1 MIHNHRPR
9 DLFIKPI
16 SRWHENDC
24 PRLKESFTVQLTT
37 REPIGIILTQ
47 RLPRISTSANGRLV
61 QLIKI
66 KINLGITFAESHVK
80 SRCNSLQGCGQQK
93 LCSIT
98 RYIIGRSE
106 EQTSELQSL
115 MRHSYAYF
123 CFYKKIN
130 IISIPASI
138 SK

>member
-66 KINLGITFAESHVK
+66 KINLGITFAETHVK

-93 LCSIT
+93 L
-98 RYIIGRSE
+98 RSE
-106 EQTSELQSL
+106 EHTSELQSL
-115 MRHSYAYF
+115 MRTSYAVF
-123 CFYKKIN
+123 CLKKTKKKTN
-130 IISIPASI
+130 
-138 SK
+138 K

>member
-1 MIHNHRPR
+1 MIRRPPASTRTDTLFPYTTLFRSPNTEHKLSFGQGCMIHNHRPR

-61 QLIKI
+61 QLINI
-66 KINLGITFAESHVK
+66 K
-80 SRCNSLQGCGQQK
+80 
-93 LCSIT
+93 
-98 RYIIGRSE
+98 RSE
-106 EQTSELQSL
+106 EHTSELQSL
-115 MRHSYAYF
+115 MRSSYADF
-123 CFYKKIN
+123 C
-130 IISIPASI
+130 
-138 SK
+138 

>member
-1 MIHNHRPR
+1 MIHNHRPS

-16 SRWHENDC
+16 SRWHEKDF

-61 QLIKI
+61 QLITI
-66 KINLGITFAESHVK
+66 KINLGITFAETHVK

-93 LCSIT
+93 LCSIP
-98 RYIIGRSE
+98 RYIIGENKTVRSD
-106 EQTSELQSL
+106 
-115 MRHSYAYF
+115 
-123 CFYKKIN
+123 
-130 IISIPASI
+130 ASRVGTGVVRTGK
-138 SK
+138 SRG

>member
-66 KINLGITFAESHVK
+66 KINLGITFAETHVK

-93 LCSIT
+93 LCS
-98 RYIIGRSE
+98 RSE
-106 EQTSELQSL
+106 EHTSELQSL
-115 MRHSYAYF
+115 MRISYAVF
-123 CFYKKIN
+123 CLKKNTKHDNNYNHI
-130 IISIPASI
+130 
-138 SK
+138 KRT

>member
-47 RLPRISTSANGRLV
+47 RLTRISTSANGRLV

-66 KINLGITFAESHVK
+66 KINLGITFAETHVK
-80 SRCNSLQGCGQQK
+80 SSCK
-93 LCSIT
+93 
-98 RYIIGRSE
+98 RSE
-106 EQTSELQSL
+106 ERRVGKECVTRWRYRRAPYHTKQ
-115 MRHSYAYF
+115 
-123 CFYKKIN
+123 KKTT
-130 IISIPASI
+130 
-138 SK
+138 